1 MTIQMPALPGSL
13 TWDIAPLASSLDG
26 STLTISAG
34 PVSDLFS
41 NPNGDTPVNNS
52 PRLLFSPGDG
62 DYLFSAHVSVDFAA
76 MFDAG
81 VLIVYASAS
90 HWAKLCFEFSPRGEP
105 MVVSVVNRGVSDD
118 CNSVVISG
126 NAVYL
131 RVARIGATYA
141 FHYSLDGVAWN
152 MVRYFA
158 LGVDDAAVGFSVQ
171 SPTGAGC
178 TATFDDIRF
187 ETRRLADLR
196 SGE

>member
-1 MTIQMPALPGSL
+1 MIQMSVLPGSL
-13 TWDIAPLASSLDG
+13 TWDIAPFATSYDG

-41 NPNGDTPVNNS
+41 NPNGDAPINNS

-62 DYLFSAHVSVDFAA
+62 DYLLSAHVSVDFAA

-126 NAVYL
+126 NEVYL

-141 FHYSLDGVAWN
+141 FHYSLDGAAWS

-158 LGVDDAAVGFSVQ
+158 LDEAAAGFSVQ

-178 TATFDDIRF
+178 TATFADIRF